1 MFLIGLGLQLC
12 QLAGNKVP
20 FERRILVASSQ
31 RDVLGEAIVAPSS
44 PFTLPSLSDLP
55 ILLTFRPS
63 SLYHPFLT
71 FPCCCLVLS
80 SSSGGGG
87 RSSFGLFLGCPVGR
101 EAIPES
107 CAPGG
112 SRRLLRLCCK
122 RTENLD
128 KAVGALNYETTDE
141 DFRF

>member
-31 RDVLGEAIVAPSS
+31 RDILGEAIVAPSS
-44 PFTLPSLSDLP
+44 PFTLLSLSDLP
-55 ILLTFRPS
+55 ILLTFHPS

-80 SSSGGGG
+80 SSGG
-87 RSSFGLFLGCPVGR
+87 SFGLFLGCPVR
-101 EAIPES
+101 RKAIPES
-107 CAPGG
+107 RAPGG
-112 SRRLLRLCCK
+112 SRRLLGLCCK

>member
-20 FERRILVASSQ
+20 FERSILVASSQ

-44 PFTLPSLSDLP
+44 PFTLLSLSDLP

-80 SSSGGGG
+80 SSGGG
-87 RSSFGLFLGCPVGR
+87 RSSFGLFLGCPVR
-101 EAIPES
+101 RKAIPES
-107 CAPGG
+107 RAPGG
-112 SRRLLRLCCK
+112 SRRLLGLCCK

>member
-44 PFTLPSLSDLP
+44 PFTLLSLSDLP

-80 SSSGGGG
+80 SSGG
-87 RSSFGLFLGCPVGR
+87 SFGLFLGCPVR
-101 EAIPES
+101 RKAIPES
-107 CAPGG
+107 RAPGG
-112 SRRLLRLCCK
+112 SRRLLGLCCK

>member
-44 PFTLPSLSDLP
+44 PFTLLSLIDLP
-55 ILLTFRPS
+55 ILLTFHPS

-80 SSSGGGG
+80 SSGG
-87 RSSFGLFLGCPVGR
+87 SFGLFLGCPVR
-101 EAIPES
+101 RKAIPES
-107 CAPGG
+107 RAPGG
-112 SRRLLRLCCK
+112 SRRLLGLCCK

>member
-20 FERRILVASSQ
+20 FERSILVASSQ

-44 PFTLPSLSDLP
+44 PFTLLSLSDLP
-55 ILLTFRPS
+55 ILLTFHPS

-80 SSSGGGG
+80 SSGG
-87 RSSFGLFLGCPVGR
+87 SFGLFLGCPVR
-101 EAIPES
+101 RKAIPES
-107 CAPGG
+107 RAPGG
-112 SRRLLRLCCK
+112 SRRLLGLCCK

>member
-44 PFTLPSLSDLP
+44 PFTLLSLSDLP
-55 ILLTFRPS
+55 ILLAFRPS
-63 SLYHPFLT
+63 SLSHPFLT

-80 SSSGGGG
+80 SSGGG
-87 RSSFGLFLGCPVGR
+87 RSSFGLLLGCPVGR
-101 EAIPES
+101 KAIPES
-107 CAPGG
+107 RAPGG
-112 SRRLLRLCCK
+112 SRRLLGLCCK
-122 RTENLD
+122 WTENLD
-128 KAVGALNYETTDE
+128 KAVGALNFETTDE